1 MPLQI
6 IFIADYSLDFACIF
20 DIMQRRPRK
29 KNYSGEGE
37 KMTEKNFTEAM
48 DEIGLNTLREDIVK
62 ALKSDDTKFV
72 ESVTI
77 RTMKA
82 TEILRSHVHR
92 GNPEAKS
99 LLVDF
104 SLDLLTDLAN
114 HAFVVKKPI
123 VC

>member
-1 MPLQI
+1 MV
-6 IFIADYSLDFACIF
+6 
-20 DIMQRRPRK
+20 
-29 KNYSGEGE
+29 
-37 KMTEKNFTEAM
+37 EKNFTEAM
-48 DEIGLNTLREDIVK
+48 DEIGLDALREDIVK

-82 TEILRSHVHR
+82 TEILRSYVYR

-114 HAFVVKKPI
+114 HAFVVKEPI